1 MLTATITKK
10 TVTTSQ
16 KDLYA
21 ITINL
26 SLKDGVTEVLN
37 KDYTDKYRTGQNIS
51 AIVAKFIKTI
61 NLDIV
66 DYKAAKVIFD
76 AAGFNTAITNI
87 QNGLTL

>member
-1 MLTATITKK
+1 MLTAIITKK

-21 ITINL
+21 VTINL

-37 KDYTDKYRTGQNIS
+37 QDYTDKYRTGQNVS
-51 AIVAKFIKTI
+51 TIVNKFIATI
-61 NLDIV
+61 NLDIANYKNAQII
-66 DYKAAKVIFD
+66 YKAAGFD
-76 AAGFNTAITNI
+76 TAITNI